1 MITGHV
7 TIFHFASVNLR
18 IGGLELKVPFTFIFI
33 KTELHEDDKSIDLQ
47 LISIDTILKIYNGIT
62 ILD

>member
-18 IGGLELKVPFTFIFI
+18 IGGLEFKVPFTFIFI
-33 KTELHEDDKSIDLQ
+33 KTELHEDDKSIDL
-47 LISIDTILKIYNGIT
+47 
-62 ILD
+62 